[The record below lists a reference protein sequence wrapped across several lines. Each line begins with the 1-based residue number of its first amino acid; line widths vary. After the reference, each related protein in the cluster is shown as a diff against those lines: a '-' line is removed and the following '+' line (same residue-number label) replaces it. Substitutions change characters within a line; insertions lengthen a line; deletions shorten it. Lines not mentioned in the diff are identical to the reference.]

1 MFDLLSGAAGLLSAC
16 DAGLRAGATGAEYE
30 ETMNA
35 YPLGTEAFVGGLTAA
50 DIPAELRSAAPKL

>member
-1 MFDLLSGAAGLLSAC
+1 
-16 DAGLRAGATGAEYE
+16 
-30 ETMNA
+30 MNA